1 MHERTIADEGGREA
15 HSVQTAAAATNR
27 TESRGAHAREDFPER
42 DDENWMKHTL
52 TFQPQPHG
60 EVRLGYR
67 PVASHTLDEAECQS
81 VAPFRRYHLTPFPS
95 GPGSTWHRPYRAD
108 GPISSSY

>member
-1 MHERTIADEGGREA
+1 MRERRSLTGKGEV
-15 HSVQTAAAATNR
+15 HSVQTAAAAANR

-60 EVRLGYR
+60 KVRLGYR
-67 PVASHTLDEAECQS
+67 PVTSHTLDEAECPS
-81 VAPFRRYHLTPFPS
+81 VAPFKRYHLITFPLLILDQR
-95 GPGSTWHRPYRAD
+95 GTVQRQAD